1 LPVIAVICRRFP
13 QFAGLRPKPIATT
26 GFSKPMPTRIDLRLP
41 DEVAED
47 VLRHKP
53 RTLSLT
59 QFCLFLIEI
68 GVDREA
74 KLPAYRVGAGNTSNL
89 STEQVKVT
97 PASPEPSDES
107 EDSGL
112 QAVGCPAPENS
123 SSSLT
128 NFLGDGVGRES
139 EGTPRKDPS
148 LVVPQA
154 RKPVEKRHR
163 TDYAP
168 EFQDWWKLYQSS
180 PSRASNQ
187 SKPRAYEEWKVAKG
201 GHGAERLL
209 SALERNINDQKV
221 KMKSGDFCSPLPD
234 AFRWIRD
241 GRYEI
246 WLEEHKAQAAGRQW
260 SADLG
265 CWVEND

>member
-1 LPVIAVICRRFP
+1 VICRNLPVIA
-13 QFAGLRPKPIATT
+13 ATSPKPIATT
-26 GFSKPMPTRIDLRLP
+26 DFTNPMPTRVDLRLP

-53 RTLSLT
+53 RTMSLSR
-59 QFCLFLIEI
+59 FCLFLIEI

-74 KLPAYRVGAGNTSNL
+74 KLPAYRVGAGYIDNL
-89 STEQVKVT
+89 STEQVEST
-97 PASPEPSDES
+97 PASQVTS
-107 EDSGL
+107 EL
-112 QAVGCPAPENS
+112 QAVESSAPEIS
-123 SSSLT
+123 SFQLT

-163 TDYAP
+163 TEYAP
-168 EFQDWWKLYQSS
+168 EFQAWWKLYQSS

-209 SALERNINDQKV
+209 SALDRNINDQKT
-221 KMKSGDFCSPLPD
+221 KLKASEFCSPLPD

-241 GRYEI
+241 GRYEV
-246 WLEEHKAQAAGRQW
+246 WLEEHQQQKAGRTW

-265 CWVEND
+265 CWIEND

>member
-1 LPVIAVICRRFP
+1 
-13 QFAGLRPKPIATT
+13 
-26 GFSKPMPTRIDLRLP
+26 MPTRLDLRLP

-47 VLRHKP
+47 VMRHKP
-53 RTLSLT
+53 RTMSLSR
-59 QFCLFLIEI
+59 FCLFLIEL

-74 KLPAYRVGAGNTSNL
+74 KLSAYHVGAGNTGNH
-89 STEQVKVT
+89 STEQVTVT

-112 QAVGCPAPENS
+112 QAVESSAPENFGFE
-123 SSSLT
+123 LT

-163 TDYAP
+163 TEYAL
-168 EFQDWWKLYQSS
+168 EFQEWWRLYQSS

-201 GHGAERLL
+201 GQGADQLL
-209 SALERNINDQKV
+209 AALERNINDQKA
-221 KMKSGDFCSPLPD
+221 KLKSSEFCSPLPD

-241 GRYEI
+241 GRYEV
-246 WLEEHKAQAAGRQW
+246 WLEEHKRQSGGKYW
-260 SADLG
+260 DEG
-265 CWVEND
+265 NRCWVYDD

>member
-1 LPVIAVICRRFP
+1 
-13 QFAGLRPKPIATT
+13 
-26 GFSKPMPTRIDLRLP
+26 MPTRLDLRLP

-53 RTLSLT
+53 RTMSLSR
-59 QFCLFLIEI
+59 FCLFLIEI
-68 GVDREA
+68 GIDRDA
-74 KLPAYRVGAGNTSNL
+74 KLPAYRVGAGNIGNL
-89 STEQVKVT
+89 STEQVKPT
-97 PASPEPSDES
+97 PAPQGSSGKS
-107 EDSGL
+107 RDSGL
-112 QAVGCPAPENS
+112 QALGCSAPEDFGFE
-123 SSSLT
+123 LT
-128 NFLGDGVGRES
+128 DFLGDGVGRES

-163 TDYAP
+163 TEYAP
-168 EFQDWWKLYQSS
+168 EFQNWWKLYQSS

-201 GHGAERLL
+201 GCGSDQLHA
-209 SALERNINDQKV
+209 ALERNINDQKA
-221 KMKSGDFCSPLPD
+221 KLKSSEFCSPLPD

-241 GRYEI
+241 GRYEV
-246 WLEEHKAQAAGRQW
+246 WLEEHQQQKAGRQW

-265 CWVEND
+265 CWIEND

>member
-1 LPVIAVICRRFP
+1 VIAVICRRFP

-123 SSSLT
+123 SSSLI